1 MRLPHS
7 LRTWLSWRDWRYF
20 FAHRVGGFFQ
30 RGRRG
35 WADHDTWSFDT
46 YLAGVLAGGLRPRCA
61 IRRPRCLG
69 TYLAGVLAGGLRRLA
84 DKNHGY
90 PCDFPGEAEG
100 WQAWLRD
107 KADWFEWYAKDGIMP
122 SDQPYHT
129 LSQEERRA
137 RMDAYRAKMDKFFE
151 EVLPDFVKYF
161 GNLWD

>member
-20 FAHRVGGFFQ
+20 FVHRIGGFFQ

-46 YLAGVLAGGLRPRCA
+46 YLAE
-61 IRRPRCLG
+61 
-69 TYLAGVLAGGLRRLA
+69 VLAGGLRRLA

-107 KADWFEWYAKDGIMP
+107 KADWFEWYANDGIMP

-137 RMDAYRAKMDKFFE
+137 YMDTYHAKMDQFFN